1 MNDEALR
8 REGLIR
14 PLPVDARR
22 VADALAL
29 ARRDV
34 ATARA
39 MLTVN
44 SDWAY
49 TIAYNAMLQAVRA
62 LMFSRGY
69 RPVGSH
75 QHVAVVRYAE
85 LNLERKW
92 SVQLDRMRRKRHVSV
107 YDTAGTIPETEAANA
122 VARAEEFFGVIED
135 RVNGG
140 LEA

>member
-1 MNDEALR
+1 VKDEDLR

-14 PLPVDARR
+14 PLPIDPRR

-39 MLTVN
+39 MLAVN

-62 LMFSRGY
+62 LMFSRGF

-75 QHVAVVRYAE
+75 QHIAVVKYAE
-85 LNLERKW
+85 AHLDRAW
-92 SVQLDRMRRKRHVSV
+92 SVQLDRMRRKRHASV

-122 VARAEEFFGVIED
+122 VARAEEFYGVIEGM
-135 RVNGG
+135 VGG
-140 LEA
+140 GSEE

>member
-1 MNDEALR
+1 VNDEDLQ
-8 REGLIR
+8 RERLVR
-14 PLPVDARR
+14 PLAYDPRR
-22 VADALAL
+22 VAEALGL

-39 MLTVN
+39 MLAVN

-49 TIAYNAMLQAVRA
+49 NIAYNAMLQAVRA
-62 LMFSRGY
+62 LMFSRGV
-69 RPVGSH
+69 RPTGCH

-85 LNLERKW
+85 LHLDRQW

-122 VARAEEFFGVIED
+122 VARAEEFFAVIEEI
-135 RVNGG
+135 VSGG
-140 LEA
+140 PEG